1 MFRNLKINI
10 YGTSHDKYI
19 GCTVTGL
26 HVGHIINMVKVKN
39 DLSLRQG
46 NVDINT
52 ARVEE
57 NNIIFLQGVEKNKII
72 DNKISFVI
80 ENKNINKKDYLKG
93 VIRPGHADY
102 IGYKMQGLNYNYAGG
117 GKFSGRLTTLY
128 VIVGSICEDLLDM
141 KVYGHIK
148 QVGNFKDDCIKDA
161 TIEQLDNINND
172 FPMINKDTKKK
183 AYNYVKKI
191 KKDKDSVGA
200 LLAFRI
206 TNPIFKMGGYDF
218 ESFESY
224 LSSNLFAI
232 GAIKG
237 INFGLGND
245 YITSLG
251 SFANDS
257 INIDKFGVIISE
269 KNHGGGINGG
279 FTNGYEDI
287 LFECIIRPT
296 PSIFKEQKTI
306 KLTKN
311 GFENYTLNLQ
321 GRHDTLIANRA
332 LYVIKAMT
340 YITIYDLSK

>member
-1 MFRNLKINI
+1 MFRNLKMDI

-19 GCTVTGL
+19 GCTVSGL
-26 HVGHIINMVKVKN
+26 QVGHIINMVKVKN
-39 DLSLRQG
+39 DLILRQG
-46 NVDINT
+46 NIDINT

-57 NNIIFLQGVEKNKII
+57 NNIIFLQGVYKNKII

-128 VIVGSICEDLLDM
+128 VIVGSICEQLLDM
-141 KVYGHIK
+141 NVYGHIK
-148 QVGNFKDDCIKDA
+148 QVGIFKDDSIKDA
-161 TIEQLDNINND
+161 SLKQLNNLNND
-172 FPMINKDTKKK
+172 FPMINKDIKKQ
-183 AYNYVKKI
+183 AYNYIKKI
-191 KKDKDSVGA
+191 KKDNDSVGG

-206 TNPIFKMGGYDF
+206 TNPSFKMGGYDF

-237 INFGLGND
+237 INFGLGYD

-257 INIDKFGVIISE
+257 INVNNSGIITSD
-269 KNHGGGINGG
+269 NNYGGGINGG

-287 LFECIIRPT
+287 IFECIIRPT

-306 KLTKN
+306 KLTED
-311 GFENYTLNLQ
+311 GFENCSLKLQ
-321 GRHDTLIANRA
+321 GRHDTFIANRA

-340 YITIYDLSK
+340 YITLYDLST